1 MERRKKERGGENV
14 MNETKERQIKRVCER
29 EKGGYKD
36 DVNER
41 QYKQMCLQG
50 SCCISRERKQQL

>member
-36 DVNER
+36 DVN
-41 QYKQMCLQG
+41 
-50 SCCISRERKQQL
+50 